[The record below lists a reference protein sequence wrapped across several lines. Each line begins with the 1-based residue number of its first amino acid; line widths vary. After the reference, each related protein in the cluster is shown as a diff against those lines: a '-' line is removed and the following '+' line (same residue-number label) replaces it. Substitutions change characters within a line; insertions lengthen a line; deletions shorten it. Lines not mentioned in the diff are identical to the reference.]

1 MENAGNSV
9 PRHQAEKG
17 SGENK
22 VTEEL
27 RQTRQELEL
36 RLAQLQAI
44 LDSLSEGLVV
54 SDLEG
59 RLFYWNP
66 VALAMHGFTSLEE
79 CRRQLPEFA
88 DTFELSTAE
97 EGILPVDRWPLSR
110 ILNGE
115 TLHDWQV
122 NIRRPVTEWQRV
134 FSYGGT
140 LARDKNGQPL
150 LAIVTVSD
158 ITDRKRNEAAL
169 REAREKLN
177 FALDS
182 AQLGTISINVATG
195 EVSWDERSRILFGL
209 PAGEQLP
216 YEEAIKL
223 IHPDDRQRVDLQVRS
238 TLDRRSD
245 DNFDTEYRTIMPDGS
260 IRWIITKGRVY
271 YEGEGEQRRP
281 ARISGVHLDATR
293 FKQLE
298 EELENYRRRLE
309 EIVARRTA
317 EFAEANRKLQRE
329 IAEHKKSDAG
339 LLLRAAIL
347 DNAGEAIFL
356 LNSSFDFV
364 YANEAASEVYRYG
377 RDEFLSMNLR
387 QLLRP
392 QDATLIESRR
402 QEVIK
407 QGQLEFETVHVRKD
421 GSLISVQVRL
431 RRAKTLHGEFVISVV
446 REMPTPGT
454 PV

>member
-1 MENAGNSV
+1 MKKADNPV
-9 PRHQAEKG
+9 PRHQTEKR
-17 SGENK
+17 SEEE

-44 LDSLSEGLVV
+44 LDSLTEGLVV
-54 SDLEG
+54 SDLAG
-59 RLFYWNP
+59 HLFYWNP
-66 VALAMHGFTSLEE
+66 AALAMHGFTSLEE

-97 EGILPVDRWPLSR
+97 EGILPVDRWPLAR

-115 TLHDWQV
+115 TLYDWEV
-122 NIRRPVTEWQRV
+122 NIRRPGTEWQRV

-140 LARDKNGQPL
+140 LARDKDGQPQ

-158 ITDRKRNEAAL
+158 ITNRKLNEAAL
-169 REAREKLN
+169 REATEKLN

-182 AQLGTISINVATG
+182 AQLGTISFNVATG

-209 PAGEQLP
+209 AAGKQLP
-216 YEEAIKL
+216 YEEAIEL
-223 IHPDDRQRVDLQVRS
+223 IHPEDRQRVDQQVRS
-238 TLDRRSD
+238 ALDRRSD
-245 DNFDTEYRTIMPDGS
+245 GNFDTEYRISMPDGS
-260 IRWIITKGRVY
+260 IRWIITKGRIY
-271 YEGEGEQRRP
+271 YEGEGEQCHP
-281 ARISGVHLDATR
+281 VRISGVHLDATR

-298 EELENYRRRLE
+298 EELEKYRRRLE

-356 LNSSFDFV
+356 LNSQIDFV
-364 YANEAASEVYRYG
+364 YANEAASEVYGYG
-377 RDEFLSMNLR
+377 RDEFLNMNLR

-392 QDATLIESRR
+392 QDATLIEAHRL
-402 QEVIK
+402 EVIEK
-407 QGQLEFETVHVRKD
+407 GQLEFETVHVHKD